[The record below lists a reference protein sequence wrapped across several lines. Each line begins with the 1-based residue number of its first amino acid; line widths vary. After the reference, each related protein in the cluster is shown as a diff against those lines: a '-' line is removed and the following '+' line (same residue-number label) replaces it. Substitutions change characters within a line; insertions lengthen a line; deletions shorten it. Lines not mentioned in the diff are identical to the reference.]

1 MSEKTLDDIIEETK
15 EKIKA
20 AFGPKHRLMAW

>member
-20 AFGPKHRLMAW
+20 ALFGISHIMAW